1 MNFNSNYNGPQKEND
16 FSMLNDKNNNLFDEP
31 KNDNNIETLFLS
43 DESTPAMTNNIIQ
56 ESVLPLLNN
65 KLDNF
70 IIFKNVSKIY
80 SDESTPV
87 YALDNV
93 SFEISQG
100 ELVVMLGPSGA
111 GKSTALNALG
121 GMDTVSSGT
130 IIVDGVEV
138 SKCSLNELTE
148 FRRNKIGFIFQF
160 YNLIQNLT
168 TIENVK
174 LVAELCKNPLN
185 SEEILKKVGLDN
197 RLNNFPSQLSGGE
210 QQRASVARA
219 LVKNPK
225 VLLCDEPTG
234 ALDYKTGKQILQ
246 LLYDTCRNNHITVII
261 ITHNTLIA
269 PIADKV
275 ISFKSGKI
283 TSVKINPKPTPVGE
297 IEW

>member
-225 VLLCDEPTG
+225 VLLCDEPIG

>member
-1 MNFNSNYNGPQKEND
+1 MNFNSNYNGTQKEND